1 MLAEIATCQVLENA
15 ICQVQADSSG
25 HSATSGSQMGTQK
38 LNATTVNRE
47 FVFYCGPKKYYG
59 QFCMLQG

>member
-47 FVFYCGPKKYYG
+47 FVF
-59 QFCMLQG
+59 